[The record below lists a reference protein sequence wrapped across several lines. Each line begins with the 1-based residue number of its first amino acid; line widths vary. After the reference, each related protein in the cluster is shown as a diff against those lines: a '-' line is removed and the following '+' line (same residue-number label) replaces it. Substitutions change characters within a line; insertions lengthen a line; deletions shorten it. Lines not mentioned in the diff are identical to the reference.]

1 MILSNLKKN
10 LYIIDERSK
19 KGIWL
24 ILILSIIG
32 TFLELVGVGIVIPLV
47 SLILDKENF
56 LNIIQNYNIFKDSN
70 FLNKDSILPIGL
82 LFLISVFLIK
92 NLYLAWFSYIKSKY
106 VLNIQVQLSKNLLK
120 SYIISFFSIRIKN

>member
-19 KGIWL
+19 KGFWL

-56 LNIIQNYNIFKDSN
+56 LNIIQNYNIFKDLN
-70 FLNKDSILPIGL
+70 FLNKDNILPIGL
-82 LFLISVFLIK
+82 LSLISVFLIK
-92 NLYLAWFSYIKSKY
+92 NLYLAWFSYI
-106 VLNIQVQLSKNLLK
+106 LGLHNGGLK
-120 SYIISFFSIRIKN
+120 SSL